1 MSTPLT
7 GTGPRP
13 AVPCDPLGARQGR
26 GPVAPT
32 LSARTAYALRLYCL
46 PVALAVAVALNS
58 ACSSVATAQKPAA
71 SPQASV
77 AAKNPAIA
85 NYSTVTVAPGKLTR
99 DLRVSGTTQAV
110 RSQVIRVPRI
120 RGAGFMKILVN
131 IVASGTKVTQGEI
144 LASFDDTQVAQ
155 DALDDKATYEASVH
169 KVANQAAV
177 NKANSETRAATLKQ
191 AQTNFGNAELE
202 LSKGPV
208 LTEIQLKSDQIN
220 VTNFKADIASI
231 EKQNVLMAKAD
242 AAQLRVLQ
250 LQSDQAKVN
259 WERDEGNV
267 EALTIRAPISGMVG
281 LVPVRRSDGMGP
293 AEPGDQ
299 LFSGQELLR
308 IFDPTNMEVNAQI
321 NEADDATLTPGMKG
335 TLTLDAFP
343 GVVLPVHLL
352 TASPIAVATGGF
364 GDTVRTFSA
373 LFQVDAASA
382 KLLPDLSAAID
393 LKITSPQSHLLVPR
407 RAVHF
412 GQSQPYVIV
421 QTADGQWKQQKVQLG
436 NFDNQ
441 QVQILAGLKSGQR
454 VQVPAVIIGAGE

>member
-1 MSTPLT
+1 MAS
-7 GTGPRP
+7 
-13 AVPCDPLGARQGR
+13 A
-26 GPVAPT
+26 
-32 LSARTAYALRLYCL
+32 LSARTSYALRLCCL
-46 PVALAVAVALNS
+46 PLALAAAVALNS
-58 ACSSVATAQKPAA
+58 GCSSVATAQKPAGNQ
-71 SPQASV
+71 QA
-77 AAKNPAIA
+77 AAANNPAIA
-85 NYSTVTVAPGKLTR
+85 NYSIATVAPGRLTR

-110 RSQVIRVPRI
+110 HSQVIRVPRI
-120 RGAGFMKILVN
+120 RGASFMKILVN
-131 IVASGTKVTQGEI
+131 IVASGTKVNKGDV
-144 LASFDDTQVAQ
+144 LATFDDTQELQA
-155 DALDDKATYEASVH
+155 ALDDKATYEASVH
-169 KVANQAAV
+169 QVANQAAV
-177 NKANSETRAATLKQ
+177 NKANAETRAAALKQ
-191 AQTNFGNAELE
+191 AQTNLGNAELE

-220 VTNFKADIASI
+220 VTNGKADVASI
-231 EKQNVLMAKAD
+231 EKQNALMAKAD
-242 AAQLRVLQ
+242 AAQLHVLQ
-250 LQSDQAKVN
+250 LQSEQAKVN
-259 WERDEGNV
+259 WERDEANV

-352 TASPIAVATGGF
+352 TASPVAVATGGF

-373 LFQVDAASA
+373 LFHVDAANA

-412 GQSQPYVIV
+412 RTSQPYVIV
-421 QTADGQWKQQKVQLG
+421 QAADGQWKQQKVQLG

-441 QVQILAGLKSGQR
+441 QVQILAGLEAGQH
-454 VQVPAVIIGAGE
+454 VQIPADIIGAGE